1 MKLWKSK
8 YLFITYTYLL
18 LLLSFQNNDL
28 VNDLSHIQLP
38 NFSTLSSINSFNDS
52 EDDLD
57 NAFENNSSGDN
68 NSSSN
73 SKFSQYPRPKIV
85 PVDYNKKKQVCVCEQ
100 CNGSWSRKEYY
111 YHHLVCSTFLFPLD
125 KYLLRYCIN

>member
-1 MKLWKSK
+1 MFSNV
-8 YLFITYTYLL
+8 YLPIL
-18 LLLSFQNNDL
+18 FQNNDL
-28 VNDLSHIQLP
+28 NELSHIQLP

-57 NAFENNSSGDN
+57 NAFENNSGDN
-68 NSSSN
+68 SS

-111 YHHLVCSTFLFPLD
+111 YHHKVQNSISFT
-125 KYLLRYCIN
+125 